1 MRTAELSSG
10 DWLAMHRVRGC
21 NCCFA
26 IFVRHLCSVT
36 QISKI
41 CIQKLELF
49 AQSDS
54 KFRIDNSELL
64 LSRIRFYC
72 VTVLQVLQSLIAIT
86 EICSQRKDELLIF
99 SKVELCSLICRKS
112 ALIIYY
118 MIICYFSSKNWYY
131 RSEYLLW
138 EL

>member
-21 NCCFA
+21 NFCFA
-26 IFVRHLCSVT
+26 IFVRHLCSVN
-36 QISKI
+36 QISTI

-49 AQSDS
+49 TQGDS
-54 KFRIDNSELL
+54 KFRVDNSELL

-99 SKVELCSLICRKS
+99 SKVELCSLIC
-112 ALIIYY
+112 
-118 MIICYFSSKNWYY
+118 
-131 RSEYLLW
+131 
-138 EL
+138 